1 MSLQWELGG
10 ISKKRNLVVNQL
22 HTKSIKKDWF
32 HTSSLVII
40 HWTIRFHLDL
50 RVVLSHHSQDP
61 WSRLACQSPWN
72 DPQASTKQGNDQCN
86 HHDLKRSKHG
96 QHHVEVRN
104 AAGCLFF
111 GGSKKHMEE
120 VCHRDLHF
128 LHYLW
133 DFGTNFCWEKT
144 YFQFGQLQQ
153 LRLLVFPGNQNLHPA
168 EKKVDFDFTHLQISI
183 NQTVFLIPLGC
194 TNQPNHLHKET
205 QPNCFT
211 SCSQVT

>member
-1 MSLQWELGG
+1 MGG
-10 ISKKRNLVVNQL
+10 FSKKGLIPYEFPGDHPLN
-22 HTKSIKKDWF
+22 HTISPLIYGSGR
-32 HTSSLVII
+32 TV
-40 HWTIRFHLDL
+40 T
-50 RVVLSHHSQDP
+50 SHHSQGIP
-61 WSRLACQSPWN
+61 GSASLANLHETTTRLQQSKGTTN
-72 DPQASTKQGNDQCN
+72 VIIMTSKGQ
-86 HHDLKRSKHG
+86 KHG

-104 AAGCLFF
+104 AAGCFYFF
-111 GGSKKHMEE
+111 GGSEKHMEE

-133 DFGTNFCWEKT
+133 DFGTNFCWENKK

-153 LRLLVFPGNQNLHPA
+153 LRLLVVPGNQKLHPA
-168 EKKVDFDFTHLQISI
+168 EKKIDFDFTHLQISI

-205 QPNCFT
+205 QPNCFP